1 MYNMTLKYT
10 EFLKLFSFSFFPAFI
25 RQFIRQNYIW

>member
-25 RQFIRQNYIW
+25 RQNYIW